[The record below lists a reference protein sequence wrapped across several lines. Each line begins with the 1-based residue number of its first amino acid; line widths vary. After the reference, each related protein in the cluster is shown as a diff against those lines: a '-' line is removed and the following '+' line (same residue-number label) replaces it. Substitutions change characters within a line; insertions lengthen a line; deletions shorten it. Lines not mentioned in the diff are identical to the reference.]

1 MFGLRNCLG
10 KSRCFKRQHRALSP
24 NETWA
29 RNRICKFS
37 LFVIFSSCAHFSWA
51 LPGDLDATFGG
62 AFGRYFINQEAN
74 EFDAANAVARQV
86 DGKLVIAG
94 TCGSGT
100 SADICVLRRNVNGSA
115 DAGFGYASGASRIT
129 ASPGADKAVGVA
141 LQSDGKIVA
150 AGSCVAFSIRSFCIT
165 RLLVDGTLDATFG
178 NNGVVNQIVG
188 AGDADPRAL
197 LIQPDG
203 KIVVGGSCFDGT
215 FNTLCAARFLP
226 NGAFDN
232 SFGVQGRRF
241 FPAAAELRGY
251 AIAMQSDGAL
261 LIAGSCLNGA
271 LMCVGRLTAAGAIDN
286 NFGLTGLA
294 AASNGNAD
302 GAYGV
307 LVQPDGKIVLA
318 GTCPLSGVSA
328 YCIARL
334 DNSGNPDTEFGFA
347 VGAYRLARYTFGSAL
362 TALSSVALQNDG
374 RIVVGGTCLGSTSDF
389 CIARLNDNG
398 SLDQSF
404 GISGVVK
411 TNVIDDADF
420 ALAMLIQPDGK
431 IVVVGQCTESSAPT
445 DAAMCIARYEGGP
458 FGAKNCS
465 MDVDG
470 DGVVLGTTDQLILSR
485 IARGVKDANAI
496 GGVSFAPH
504 ATRKT
509 WDSMRSFLVTQ
520 CGIALP

>member
-1 MFGLRNCLG
+1 M
-10 KSRCFKRQHRALSP
+10 K
-24 NETWA
+24 
-29 RNRICKFS
+29 
-37 LFVIFSSCAHFSWA
+37 LFRSNSDSSERKIFQLNHLLPHSNWRWRRKCIFSVICILCLFARQSWA
-51 LPGDLDATFGG
+51 LPGDLDPTFGG

-74 EFDAANAVARQV
+74 EFDAANAVARQP

-115 DAGFGYASGASRIT
+115 DVGFGYAQGASRIT
-129 ASPGADKAVGVA
+129 ASPGADKAVGIA
-141 LQSDGKIVA
+141 LQADGKIVV

-165 RLLVDGTLDATFG
+165 RLLADGTLDATFG
-178 NNGVVNQIVG
+178 NNGVVNQVVG

-197 LIQPDG
+197 VIQPDG
-203 KIVVGGSCFDGT
+203 KIIVGGSCFDGT
-215 FNTLCAARFLP
+215 FNTLCATRFLP
-226 NGAFDN
+226 GGAFDN
-232 SFGVQGRRF
+232 SFGIQGRRF
-241 FPAAAELRGY
+241 FPTASELRGH
-251 AIAMQSDGAL
+251 AVALQSDGNI

-271 LMCVGRLTAAGAIDN
+271 SMCVGRLTTSGSIDN
-286 NFGLTGLA
+286 SFGVTGIA

-307 LVQPDGKIVLA
+307 LVQPDGKILLA

-334 DNSGNPDTEFGFA
+334 DNSGNPDIEFGFP

-362 TALSSVALQNDG
+362 TILSSIALQSDG
-374 RIVVGGTCLGSTSDF
+374 RIVVAGTCLSTTPDF
-389 CIARLNDNG
+389 CLARLNDNG

-458 FGAKNCS
+458 FGTKNCS
-465 MDVDG
+465 MDIDG

-496 GGVSFAPH
+496 GGVSFAPY